1 MHHRLQVVLPLALS
15 LVVFSAQLSA
25 AAVINFQ
32 TDAGAV
38 PNDQSLAT
46 SWTNGGI
53 LNSTLAAL
61 KPGDTLLIPNV
72 TFHLMGGCVSVNL
85 SDAIIQIDG
94 TLVFSDNTHQWPRSA
109 DGSSVLECLQF
120 NAPVNVTIT
129 SSGRGRIIGS
139 GAAWWSLGP
148 LGYLIHGENRPRLL
162 HIVRGKGVVVEHI
175 AMEQSPY
182 WTFWAEE
189 SDGLIVRCASTTFPQ
204 YVYVTLWSG
213 TRASCALFAC
223 QLPPQPSR

>member
-1 MHHRLQVVLPLALS
+1 MHHRLHVILALALS
-15 LVVFSAQLSA
+15 LALFTAHPSA

-38 PNDQSLAT
+38 PNDSSLAT

-53 LNSTLAAL
+53 LNSSLAAL
-61 KPGDTLLIPNV
+61 KPGDTFLIPNI
-72 TFHLMGGCVSVNL
+72 TFHVMGGCVSSGL
-85 SDAIIQIDG
+85 TDAIIQIDG
-94 TLVFSDNTHQWPRSA
+94 TLVFSGDTHQWPRSR

-120 NAPVNVTIT
+120 NSPVNVTIT
-129 SSGRGRIIGS
+129 SSGRGRLIGS
-139 GAAWWSLGP
+139 GQSWWSLGP

-162 HIVRGKGVVVEHI
+162 HIVKGRGVIVEHI

-189 SDGLIVRCASTTFPQ
+189 CDGLVVRCASVLCP
-204 YVYVTLWSG
+204 
-213 TRASCALFAC
+213 RC
-223 QLPPQPSR
+223 LPPPPPPPHPRNLLDSV